1 MALTQQDSRNQRVS
15 TTLNLNGDSELH
27 INGLAPVPVQKSYPD
42 KRSTGTQQKPEGVKQ
57 MIKNN
62 LRDFIETVIDA
73 KYISGDDVKKL
84 QREILEDGIMTRLE
98 AEALLA
104 LDRTLGTHESW
115 GPALTALIVDFM
127 VWSMRPTGVVTND
140 DAMWL
145 TTALDVGGP
154 TETAMNIA
162 YAILDETHHVDAALL
177 DFIMRGRQYARM
189 QRMAA

>member
-1 MALTQQDSRNQRVS
+1 
-15 TTLNLNGDSELH
+15 
-27 INGLAPVPVQKSYPD
+27 
-42 KRSTGTQQKPEGVKQ
+42 

-62 LRDFIETVIDA
+62 LREFIEAVIDS
-73 KYISGDDVKKL
+73 KYISAEDVKKL
-84 QREILEDGIMTRLE
+84 QREILEDGIMTRIE

-104 LDRTLGTHESW
+104 LDRTLDTHETW
-115 GPALTALIVDFM
+115 GPTLTALIVDFV

-162 YAILDETHHVDAALL
+162 YAILDETQHVDAALL
-177 DFIMRGRQYARM
+177 DFIMRGRQHARM

>member
-1 MALTQQDSRNQRVS
+1 
-15 TTLNLNGDSELH
+15 
-27 INGLAPVPVQKSYPD
+27 
-42 KRSTGTQQKPEGVKQ
+42 

-62 LRDFIETVIDA
+62 LRDFIETAIDN
-73 KYISGDDVKKL
+73 KYISADDVKKL
-84 QREILEDGIMTRLE
+84 QREILEDGIMNRRE

-104 LDRTLGTHESW
+104 LDRTLATHESW

-127 VWSMRPTGVVTND
+127 VWSLRPTGVVTND

-162 YAILDETHHVDAALL
+162 YAILDETRHVDAALL
-177 DFIMRGRQYARM
+177 DFIMRGRQHARM

>member
-1 MALTQQDSRNQRVS
+1 
-15 TTLNLNGDSELH
+15 
-27 INGLAPVPVQKSYPD
+27 
-42 KRSTGTQQKPEGVKQ
+42 

-62 LRDFIETVIDA
+62 LRDFIETVIDN
-73 KYISGDDVKKL
+73 KYISADDVKML
-84 QREILEDGIMTRLE
+84 QREILEDGIMTRIE

-104 LDRTLGTHESW
+104 LGRTLDAHESW
-115 GPALTALIVDFM
+115 GPALAALVVDFM

-162 YAILDETHHVDAALL
+162 YAILDETQHVDAALL
-177 DFIMRGRQYARM
+177 DFIMRGRQHARM

>member
-1 MALTQQDSRNQRVS
+1 
-15 TTLNLNGDSELH
+15 
-27 INGLAPVPVQKSYPD
+27 
-42 KRSTGTQQKPEGVKQ
+42 

-62 LRDFIETVIDA
+62 LRDFIETVIDN
-73 KYISGDDVKKL
+73 KYISADDVKKL

-115 GPALTALIVDFM
+115 GPALTAFIVDFM
-127 VWSMRPTGVVTND
+127 VWSMRPTGVVTNE

-162 YAILDETHHVDAALL
+162 YAILDETQHVDTALL

>member
-1 MALTQQDSRNQRVS
+1 
-15 TTLNLNGDSELH
+15 
-27 INGLAPVPVQKSYPD
+27 
-42 KRSTGTQQKPEGVKQ
+42 

-62 LRDFIETVIDA
+62 LRDFIETVIDN
-73 KYISGDDVKKL
+73 KYISADDVKKL
-84 QREILEDGIMTRLE
+84 QREILEDGIMNRRE

-104 LDRTLGTHESW
+104 LDRTLDTHESW
-115 GPALTALIVDFM
+115 GPALTALVVDFM
-127 VWSMRPTGVVTND
+127 VWSLRPTGVVTND

-162 YAILDETHHVDAALL
+162 YAILDETQHVDAALL
-177 DFIMRGRQYARM
+177 DFIMRGRQHARM

>member
-1 MALTQQDSRNQRVS
+1 
-15 TTLNLNGDSELH
+15 
-27 INGLAPVPVQKSYPD
+27 
-42 KRSTGTQQKPEGVKQ
+42 

-62 LRDFIETVIDA
+62 LRDFIETVIDN
-73 KYISGDDVKKL
+73 KYISAEDVKKL
-84 QREILEDGIMTRLE
+84 QRDILEDGIMTRLE

-104 LDRTLGTHESW
+104 LDRTLASHESW

-127 VWSMRPTGVVTND
+127 VRSLRPTGVVTND

-162 YAILDETHHVDAALL
+162 YAILDETRHVDAALF
-177 DFIMRGRQYARM
+177 DFIMRGRQHARM
-189 QRMAA
+189 QLMAA

>member
-1 MALTQQDSRNQRVS
+1 
-15 TTLNLNGDSELH
+15 
-27 INGLAPVPVQKSYPD
+27 
-42 KRSTGTQQKPEGVKQ
+42 

-62 LRDFIETVIDA
+62 LRDFIETVIDN
-73 KYISGDDVKKL
+73 KYISADDVRKL
-84 QREILEDGIMTRLE
+84 QRDILEDGIMSRLE

-104 LDRTLGTHESW
+104 LDRTLDTHESW

-127 VWSMRPTGVVTND
+127 VWSLRPTGVVTND

-154 TETAMNIA
+154 TGTAMNIA
-162 YAILDETHHVDAALL
+162 YAILDETRNVDAALL

-189 QRMAA
+189 QRVAA

>member
-1 MALTQQDSRNQRVS
+1 
-15 TTLNLNGDSELH
+15 
-27 INGLAPVPVQKSYPD
+27 
-42 KRSTGTQQKPEGVKQ
+42 

-62 LRDFIETVIDA
+62 LRDFIETLIDS
-73 KYISGDDVKKL
+73 KYISADDVKKL
-84 QREILEDGIMTRLE
+84 QREILEDGIVNRLE

-104 LDRTLGTHESW
+104 LDRTLETHESW
-115 GPALTALIVDFM
+115 GPALTALIVDFV

-162 YAILDETHHVDAALL
+162 YAILDETQNVDAALL

>member
-1 MALTQQDSRNQRVS
+1 
-15 TTLNLNGDSELH
+15 
-27 INGLAPVPVQKSYPD
+27 
-42 KRSTGTQQKPEGVKQ
+42 

-62 LRDFIETVIDA
+62 LRDFIENAIDN
-73 KYISGDDVKKL
+73 KYISADDVKKL
-84 QREILEDGIMTRLE
+84 QREILEDGIMSRLE

-104 LDRTLGTHESW
+104 LDRTLDTHESW

-127 VWSMRPTGVVTND
+127 VWSLRPTGVVTND
-140 DAMWL
+140 DALWL

-162 YAILDETHHVDAALL
+162 YAILDETQNVDAALL

>member
-1 MALTQQDSRNQRVS
+1 
-15 TTLNLNGDSELH
+15 
-27 INGLAPVPVQKSYPD
+27 
-42 KRSTGTQQKPEGVKQ
+42 

-62 LRDFIETVIDA
+62 LRDFIETAIDN
-73 KYISGDDVKKL
+73 KYISADDVKKL
-84 QREILEDGIMTRLE
+84 QREILEDGIMNRRE

-104 LDRTLGTHESW
+104 LDRTLATHESW

-127 VWSMRPTGVVTND
+127 VWSLRPTGVVTND
-140 DAMWL
+140 DARWL

-162 YAILDETHHVDAALL
+162 YAILDETRHVDAALL
-177 DFIMRGRQYARM
+177 DFIMRGRQHARM

>member
-1 MALTQQDSRNQRVS
+1 
-15 TTLNLNGDSELH
+15 
-27 INGLAPVPVQKSYPD
+27 
-42 KRSTGTQQKPEGVKQ
+42 

-62 LRDFIETVIDA
+62 LRDFIETVIDN
-73 KYISGDDVKKL
+73 KYICAEDVKKL
-84 QREILEDGIMTRLE
+84 QREILEYGIMTRIE

-104 LDRTLGTHESW
+104 LDRTLDAHEGW

-162 YAILDETHHVDAALL
+162 YAILDETQHVDAALL
-177 DFIMRGRQYARM
+177 DFIMRGRQHARM